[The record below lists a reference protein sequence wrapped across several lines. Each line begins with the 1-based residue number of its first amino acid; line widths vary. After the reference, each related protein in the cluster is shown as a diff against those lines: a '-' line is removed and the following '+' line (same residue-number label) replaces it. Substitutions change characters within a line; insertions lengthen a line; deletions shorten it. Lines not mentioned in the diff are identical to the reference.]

1 VLDGFTITGGNI
13 SRGGGIYCINS
24 SPTITNNIIAGNST
38 DVQGGWTGEGNINA
52 NPLFADT
59 DGRLSPGSPCI
70 DAGDNSA
77 VTSWTDLDGNPR
89 IVNDIVDMGAFEAN
103 PIVMLVT
110 MVIDLELPK
119 GISSS
124 LLAKLD
130 AAQKAN
136 DSVAINLL
144 QAFISA
150 VEAQSGKQ
158 ILETDAD
165 TLIAAAEAIIAML

>member
-1 VLDGFTITGGNI
+1 
-13 SRGGGIYCINS
+13 
-24 SPTITNNIIAGNST
+24 
-38 DVQGGWTGEGNINA
+38 
-52 NPLFADT
+52 
-59 DGRLSPGSPCI
+59 
-70 DAGDNSA
+70 
-77 VTSWTDLDGNPR
+77 VTSWTNLDGNPR
-89 IVNDIVDMGAFEAN
+89 IVNDIVDMGAFEAD
-103 PIVMLVT
+103 PIVMLVA

-150 VEAQSGKQ
+150 VDAQSGKQ
-158 ILETDAD
+158 ISETDAD